1 MLLHFEDVAQAVVSL
16 VCENPMGTSS
26 EEAKRLLNLVLLA
39 LCNGIVH
46 RVARLA
52 LSCFDVIT
60 CKDVMAWNC

>member
-1 MLLHFEDVAQAVVSL
+1 MLLHFEDAAQAVVSL

-26 EEAKRLLNLVLLA
+26 EEVKRLHLVLLA

-46 RVARLA
+46 DVARLA

-60 CKDVMAWNC
+60 CKDVMAWNS